1 MTDATDD
8 GSLLRSA
15 RTVSVL
21 TLASRVLGLLRDS
34 ATAAL
39 LGSSWVNDALNYAWT
54 LPNLFRRLFGEG
66 ALSSAFVPVFSRT
79 VEQQGLVRA
88 REVAN
93 AVISAMAVFLVLL
106 ATVLVA
112 AVGLLP
118 LERVVQWFGVAD
130 TERAAVLVRY
140 IQIVLPYLAGA
151 CVVAQLMAVLNVL
164 GEFRVP
170 ALAQVIVNLV
180 WIAGVGVAAF
190 AAPGEPTLQGEIIA
204 WCVIVSAVLQFLW
217 HLPRLR
223 ALGMGF
229 HFVRPRMTPELSAV
243 LRAMLPIMLGMG
255 AGQIAVLA
263 DSHIAML
270 YLGEGGRSHVYY
282 GMRVMQFPMGLVAV
296 ALGTVVYPLL
306 ARLIVRGE
314 QQRAAD
320 SANLALRADLMLTL
334 PAAVGLLVLARP
346 IVGLLF
352 QHGEFDAR
360 AGDLTARALSG
371 YALAIPAAGASLLL
385 TRVSYALG
393 NTALPVRV
401 GVAMV
406 TVNIVL
412 DLILVHVWGEFG
424 LGLAT
429 AISSTLSCLA
439 LVFGLRGL
447 LGGGHGQGPAARGTG
462 AGTGGAFGPLLALL
476 ACTALMGAVVWAAD
490 AWLAGRAGTGF
501 LGNLLRVGAGV
512 GLGLGVFLLTASRL
526 CREEWRTVSALWSR
540 RGPDAAP

>member
-1 MTDATDD
+1 
-8 GSLLRSA
+8 
-15 RTVSVL
+15 VSVL
-21 TLASRVLGLLRDS
+21 TLVSRVLGLVRDS

-39 LGSSWVNDALNYAWT
+39 LGSTWVNDALNYAWT

-79 VEQQGLVRA
+79 LEREGKERA

-106 ATVLVA
+106 ATALVA
-112 AVGLLP
+112 VVGLLP
-118 LERVVQWFGVAD
+118 LDRVVVWFGVED

-151 CVVAQLMAVLNVL
+151 CLVAQFMAVLHVL
-164 GEFRVP
+164 GEFTIP
-170 ALAQVIVNLV
+170 ALAQVIVNVV
-180 WIAGVGVAAF
+180 WIAGVGLAAWIS
-190 AAPGEPTLQGEIIA
+190 PGDLPMQGEIIA

-223 ALGMGF
+223 ALGAGF
-229 HFVRPRMTPELSAV
+229 RFVRPRMTPELSAV
-243 LRAMLPIMLGMG
+243 LRSMLPIMVGMG

-270 YLGEGGRSHVYY
+270 FLGEGGRSHVYY

-314 QQRAAD
+314 NSQAAA
-320 SANLALRADLMLTL
+320 SANLALRTDLLLTL

-352 QHGEFDAR
+352 QHGEFDVR
-360 AGDLTARALSG
+360 AGDLTAAALEG
-371 YALAIPAAGASLLL
+371 YALGIPAAGAVILL
-385 TRVSYALG
+385 TRASYALG
-393 NTALPVRV
+393 NTSLPVRV
-401 GVAMV
+401 GLAMV
-406 TVNIVL
+406 TVNVVL
-412 DLILVHVWGEFG
+412 DLVLVRIWGEFG

-429 AISSTLSCLA
+429 SISSTFSSLA
-439 LVFGLRGL
+439 LLIGLRGL
-447 LGGGHGQGPAARGTG
+447 LGGARPR
-462 AGTGGAFGPLLALL
+462 ALVPLLSLL
-476 ACTALMGAVVWAAD
+476 LCTGLMGGLVWAVD
-490 AWLAGRAGTGF
+490 AWIAS
-501 LGNLLRVGAGV
+501 RVGVGMVANLTRVGV
-512 GLGLGVFLLTASRL
+512 GIGLGLAVFALTASRL
-526 CREEWRTVSALWSR
+526 CREEWRAVAELWR
-540 RGPDAAP
+540 RSERGAAS